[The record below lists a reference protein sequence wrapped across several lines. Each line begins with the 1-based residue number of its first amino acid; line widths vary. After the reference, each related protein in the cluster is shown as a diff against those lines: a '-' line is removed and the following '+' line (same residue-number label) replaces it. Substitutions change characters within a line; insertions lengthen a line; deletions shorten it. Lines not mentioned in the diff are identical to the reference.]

1 MQPRGAHHRV
11 ISYASAP
18 VPREKNG
25 TTRVKIRARIRGGA
39 YHYAGAGRTS
49 AKDSSATALAPGASI
64 RRSAIFLFFK

>member
-1 MQPRGAHHRV
+1 MSVRNVRMMQPRGAHHRV

-39 YHYAGAGRTS
+39 YHYAGAGRNERE
-49 AKDSSATALAPGASI
+49 G
-64 RRSAIFLFFK
+64 